1 MLHRIAGIIGGT
13 RGGIATDIRPAAG
26 GQKTYVFEKR
36 ETVFETAGIRLSD
49 FHALMKTCRGTECVY
64 PDGAQWSIYPGC
76 QFRIGE
82 AL

>member
-36 ETVFETAGIRLSD
+36 ETVFETAGIRLPD
-49 FHALMKTCRGTECVY
+49 FHA
-64 PDGAQWSIYPGC
+64 
-76 QFRIGE
+76 
-82 AL
+82 